1 MAAQLF
7 IQAAIHLV
15 DLELAG
21 HPIAENLPL
30 QYKAVA
36 LERLLGTDGPL
47 QHIAPQTDPIQLSEE
62 YLERLRTQQPELAD
76 AKRAR
81 YQADYGLPP
90 YDCHM
95 ITSDK
100 ALARFFEALV
110 ELGTPPK
117 QGANWIMGQ
126 VLGALSARGLEPQ
139 EMKLT
144 APTLARLIA
153 LVGEGRLNRNTAVK
167 VFEAVFDDDSDV
179 EQYVKAH
186 GLEQIGDEGLVAE
199 VVARVLAA
207 NPQSAADYKGGREKA
222 FGFLVGQVMREL
234 KGKADPRVVNAL
246 LRRKLAE

>member
-1 MAAQLF
+1 
-7 IQAAIHLV
+7 
-15 DLELAG
+15 
-21 HPIAENLPL
+21 
-30 QYKAVA
+30 
-36 LERLLGTDGPL
+36 
-47 QHIAPQTDPIQLSEE
+47 
-62 YLERLRTQQPELAD
+62 
-76 AKRAR
+76 
-81 YQADYGLPP
+81 
-90 YDCHM
+90 
-95 ITSDK
+95 
-100 ALARFFEALV
+100 
-110 ELGTPPK
+110 
-117 QGANWIMGQ
+117 
-126 VLGALSARGLEPQ
+126 
-139 EMKLT
+139 MKLT

-186 GLEQIGDEGLVAE
+186 GLEQICDEGLVAE